1 MEKRV
6 GDGTRREGGKIET
19 RFGTTH
25 ALGECHKLALPA
37 MSSD

>member
-6 GDGTRREGGKIET
+6 GDGPRRGGGKIET

-25 ALGECHKLALPA
+25 ELDECHKLALP
-37 MSSD
+37 SD